1 MLSSIGKF
9 VMVAASHIHLFRDR
23 GDRMATGSANQSPLP
38 EVVVLFMFKEGRF
51 PLQVGQVIH
60 VLFVRILAWRYFRD
74 EGGQFTYFRI
84 FCHARQIR

>member
-23 GDRMATGSANQSPLP
+23 GDRMAAGGANQPPLP
-38 EVVVLFMFKEGRF
+38 EVLILFMLKERRF
-51 PLQVGQVIH
+51 PLQVGQMVH
-60 VLFVRILAWRYFRD
+60 VLFRGVFARRYLRD